1 MADMKKVYDD
11 LIIINLYLSQFLFLI
26 LYLQLDRQNVLRM
39 EMMSI
44 MDFSLLLEAMIVHV
58 QAMEIVMQPQDYVN
72 VLVEGGDLLVVVKY
86 FFFLNSGFNSMQNKT
101 FIKVLPVVYFSL
113 F

>member
-1 MADMKKVYDD
+1 MKKVYDD
-11 LIIINLYLSQFLFLI
+11 LIIINLYFGRFLFLI

-72 VLVEGGDLLVVVKY
+72 VLVEGGDLLVVVKS
-86 FFFLNSGFNSMQNKT
+86 FFFLKFW
-101 FIKVLPVVYFSL
+101 F
-113 F
+113 

>member
-1 MADMKKVYDD
+1 MKKVYND
-11 LIIINLYLSQFLFLI
+11 LIIINLYFGQFLFLI

-72 VLVEGGDLLVVVKY
+72 VLVEGGDLLVVVKP
-86 FFFLNSGFNSMQNKT
+86 FFSNSGFISMQNET
-101 FIKVLPVVYFSL
+101 FRKNLPVVYLSL

>member
-1 MADMKKVYDD
+1 MADMKKVYED
-11 LIIINLYLSQFLFLI
+11 LIIINLYFGQFLFLI

-58 QAMEIVMQPQDYVN
+58 QTLEIVMQPQDYVN
-72 VLVEGGDLLVVVKY
+72 VLVEGGDLLAVVIR
-86 FFFLNSGFNSMQNKT
+86 T
-101 FIKVLPVVYFSL
+101 KVEIV
-113 F
+113 

>member
-11 LIIINLYLSQFLFLI
+11 LIIINLYFGQFLFLI

-72 VLVEGGDLLVVVKY
+72 VLVEGGDLLVVVK
-86 FFFLNSGFNSMQNKT
+86 FIFFLKFW
-101 FIKVLPVVYFSL
+101 F
-113 F
+113 